1 MSKDRFPP
9 LTPEQMTEAQRLAAQ
24 EVIDGPRKALVSP
37 FVPMIRSPEL
47 MTHAQRMGEYLRYR
61 SALGLGISEWVIL
74 IVAQHWGQ
82 PVEWAIHYPIA
93 VKEGV
98 TGAAIEALAV
108 GRYPDEM
115 NKTEK
120 VAYHF
125 TSELLKERCV
135 SDDTWAQAMECFGE
149 QGVMDLIGING
160 YYSMLAM
167 TMNAC
172 RTEVPTEVNL
182 KLARTLY

>member
-1 MSKDRFPP
+1 MSQDRFPP
-9 LTPEQMTEAQRLAAQ
+9 LAPEDMSEEQRIAAQ
-24 EVIDGPRKALVSP
+24 EVIDGPRKALISP
-37 FVPMIRSPEL
+37 FVPMLRSPEL

-93 VKEGV
+93 IREGV
-98 TGAAIEALAV
+98 TEQAIEALAV
-108 GRYPDEM
+108 GRYPETM
-115 NKTEK
+115 SEAEK
-120 VAYHF
+120 IAYHF
-125 TSELLKERCV
+125 TTELLRERSI
-135 SDDTWAQAMECFGE
+135 SDVTWDQAVTRFND

-172 RTEVPTEVNL
+172 RTEVPVEAD
-182 KLARTLY
+182 LALERTLY